1 MGVLLQD
8 VGYAFRQLR
17 KTPGFTVTVLLT
29 LALGIGANS
38 AIFTLVNAI
47 LLHNLPVT
55 DPKTLIRIGD
65 TDACC
70 VNSGWDDKGDYSL
83 FATDTYYMF
92 KKSLPEFEELA
103 AMESGYAWRPI
114 TVRRAGPQTVA
125 KSVMGTFVSGN
136 YFRVFGLSPAA
147 GRLFADSDDQK
158 GAPITAVMS
167 YDAWQQDYAGD
178 PGVVGS
184 AFYINTK
191 PATIIGIAPKG
202 FYGDR
207 VDTNPPKYFLPMNS
221 MDAVIGTPY
230 FTDPDVEWAY
240 ILGRVKPGTSI
251 PALQAKASA
260 LLKQQFA
267 PLKTFS
273 DQRAQK
279 VLPLTH
285 VVLTPGGGGIQNMQ
299 DGYKDHLRLL
309 QWIAAMVLLVACAN
323 IANLLLVRG
332 MSRRAELSIRSA
344 LGAQRS
350 RIVRQL
356 LTESILLSGMGGLL
370 GLAISYLG
378 AHALLALAF
387 PDQHN
392 MPVTAS
398 PSPLVIGFA
407 FALSLVTGI
416 LFGLAPALMAARTQ
430 PAEALRSNARTTAH
444 SASFLQRALVVL
456 QAALSLVLL
465 VAAGLFAQ
473 SLSKAENVNMKL
485 DATNRYIAHINPQ
498 AAGYTNTEV
507 EPLYQ
512 AIVDRFHAIP
522 GVVKVGLATYTPME
536 ANNWGSGVKVQ
547 GEADINKGASWVKG
561 TPEYFDSVGTHVVMG
576 RGFTL
581 QDTLN
586 APPVAVVNQEFVKL
600 FFGTRNPIGHRF
612 GFSGPGQAGL
622 DGAHEIV
629 GVVEDTTYSSVYWKN
644 HAMYFLPLTQRAG
657 SANDPKSPLEKDQS
671 MYAGALVIQ
680 TSRPVPGFE
689 KIVTDTLASIN
700 PNLTIVK
707 FQTFQQ
713 QIDDRFIEE
722 RLIARLTSL
731 FGLLAL
737 LLAAIGL
744 YGVTAYTVVRRTPE
758 IGIRM
763 ALGAARSRVIGTVM
777 RGAML
782 QTVAG
787 LAIGIPVSIFCV
799 RYVKS
804 QLYEITS
811 VNVPVMSIAIGVL
824 VLAAAIAGIIPARRA
839 ASIDPV
845 RALRVD

>member
-1 MGVLLQD
+1 
-8 VGYAFRQLR
+8 
-17 KTPGFTVTVLLT
+17 
-29 LALGIGANS
+29 
-38 AIFTLVNAI
+38 
-47 LLHNLPVT
+47 
-55 DPKTLIRIGD
+55 
-65 TDACC
+65 
-70 VNSGWDDKGDYSL
+70 
-83 FATDTYYMF
+83 
-92 KKSLPEFEELA
+92 
-103 AMESGYAWRPI
+103 
-114 TVRRAGPQTVA
+114 
-125 KSVMGTFVSGN
+125 
-136 YFRVFGLSPAA
+136 
-147 GRLFADSDDQK
+147 
-158 GAPITAVMS
+158 
-167 YDAWQQDYAGD
+167 
-178 PGVVGS
+178 
-184 AFYINTK
+184 
-191 PATIIGIAPKG
+191 
-202 FYGDR
+202 
-207 VDTNPPKYFLPMNS
+207 
-221 MDAVIGTPY
+221 
-230 FTDPDVEWAY
+230 
-240 ILGRVKPGTSI
+240 
-251 PALQAKASA
+251 
-260 LLKQQFA
+260 LLKQQIA
-267 PLKTFS
+267 PLKTFT

-279 VLPLTH
+279 VLPRTH

-299 DGYKDHLRLL
+299 DSYKDHLKLL
-309 QWIAAMVLLVACAN
+309 QWIAALVLLVACAN

-356 LTESILLSGMGGLL
+356 LTESVLLSGMGGLL
-370 GLAISYLG
+370 GLAVSYLG

-392 MPVTAS
+392 MPVAAS
-398 PSPLVIGFA
+398 PSPMVIGFA

-430 PAEALRSNARTTAH
+430 PAETLRSNARTTAH
-444 SASFLQRALVVL
+444 GASFLQRSLVVL

-473 SLSKAENVNMKL
+473 SLNKAENVDMKL
-485 DATNRYIAHINPQ
+485 DATNRYITHINPQ
-498 AAGYTNTEV
+498 AAGYKNTEV

-512 AIVDRFHAIP
+512 TIVDRFHGIP
-522 GVVKVGLATYTPME
+522 GVVKVGLSTYTPME
-536 ANNWGSGVKVQ
+536 DNNWESGVKVQ
-547 GEADINKGASWVKG
+547 GEPDRNKGASWVKG

-576 RGFTL
+576 RGFTS

-586 APPVAVVNQEFVKL
+586 ASPVAVVNQEFVKQ
-600 FFGTRNPIGHRF
+600 FFDNRNPIGHRF
-612 GFSGPGQAGL
+612 GFSGPSKIAQ

-629 GVVEDTTYSSVYWKN
+629 GVVEDTTYTSVYRKD

-657 SANDPKSPLEKDQS
+657 PANDPDPDESIDKDLS
-671 MYAGALVIQ
+671 MFAGALVIQ
-680 TSRPVPGFE
+680 TAHPFAGFE
-689 KIVTDTLASIN
+689 KVVSDTLGSIN
-700 PNLTIVK
+700 PNLTVVK

-744 YGVTAYTVVRRTPE
+744 YGVTAYTVVRQTPE

-763 ALGAARSRVIGTVM
+763 ALGAARGRVIGTVM

-787 LAIGIPVSIFCV
+787 LAIGIPVAIFCV

-804 QLYEITS
+804 QLFDITS
-811 VNVPVMSIAIGVL
+811 VNVRVMAVAIGVL
-824 VLAAAIAGIIPARRA
+824 VAAAAIAGIIPARRA

-845 RALRVD
+845 RALRIE